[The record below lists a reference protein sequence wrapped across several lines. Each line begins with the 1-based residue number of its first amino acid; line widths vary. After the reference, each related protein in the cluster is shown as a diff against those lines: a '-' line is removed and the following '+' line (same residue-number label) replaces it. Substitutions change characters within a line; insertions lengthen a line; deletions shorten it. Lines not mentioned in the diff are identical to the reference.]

1 MMLPFRRRP
10 PTSTTKKR
18 TPKSALP
25 SEITQLPLQ
34 HVDYNLQPLKV
45 EGLSHY
51 IEPMVED
58 GRFRVH

>member
-10 PTSTTKKR
+10 PTSTAKKR
-18 TPKSALP
+18 TPKTVSP
-25 SEITQLPLQ
+25 PEITELQLQ

-51 IEPMVED
+51 IEPIVADE
-58 GRFRVH
+58 RFRVH